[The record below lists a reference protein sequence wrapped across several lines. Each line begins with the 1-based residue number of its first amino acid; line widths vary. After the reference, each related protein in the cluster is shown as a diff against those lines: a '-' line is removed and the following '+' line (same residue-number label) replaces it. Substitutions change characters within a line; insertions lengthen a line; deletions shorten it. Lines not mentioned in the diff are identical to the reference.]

1 MLNLSQNQTPYQQ
14 YKRSAVETSTPEKLL
29 LMLFDGAI
37 RFINQGKVAIS
48 EKRFDDANTL
58 LLKVQD
64 IFSEL
69 MKTLDMEKG
78 GDIAKNLIELY
89 AFYQKEVIQA
99 NMKKDIA
106 RLEPVLEFFQTF
118 RSAWAETANLA
129 RVGA

>member
-37 RFINQGKVAIS
+37 RFTNQGKAAII
-48 EKRFDDANTL
+48 ERRFDDANTL

-64 IFSEL
+64 ILSEL
-69 MKTLDMEKG
+69 MSTLDNKNG
-78 GDIAKNLIELY
+78 GDIAINLLKLY
-89 AFYQKEVIQA
+89 DFYQSEIIQA
-99 NMKKDIA
+99 NMKKDAA
-106 RLEPVLEFFQTF
+106 RLDSVLEFFQTF
-118 RSAWAETANLA
+118 RSVWEETAKMT